1 MMDDTCT
8 CGHCQPDPLR
18 ASIVAG
24 LVFKQ
29 ALDAAPL
36 TMQERYDMQDIIDMM
51 VEQLREHQRQ

>member
-29 ALDAAPL
+29 TLDAAPL